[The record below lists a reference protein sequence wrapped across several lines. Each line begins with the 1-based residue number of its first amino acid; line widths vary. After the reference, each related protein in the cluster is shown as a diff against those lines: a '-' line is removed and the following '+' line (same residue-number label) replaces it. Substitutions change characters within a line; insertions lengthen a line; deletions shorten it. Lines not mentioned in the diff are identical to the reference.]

1 MSDADVPRPALRVVK
16 GEPTPEELAAV
27 TALMAA
33 AGGDDAVPAPRVR
46 RGSWND
52 PARMHRRPLL
62 PGPNGWRAS
71 AFG

>member
-1 MSDADVPRPALRVVK
+1 MSDLEVSRPALRVVK

-33 AGGDDAVPAPRVR
+33 AGGDEPAPAPRVR
-46 RGSWND
+46 RGGWND
-52 PARMHRRPLL
+52 PAGMHRRPLL

-71 AFG
+71 ALR